1 MNGTRGLSANPQ
13 RALFYLIILT
23 ISILAV
29 MVLLPN
35 TSTKPAAPIVAAA
48 LALVKVR
55 LVVLDFLGLRTRGAR
70 TRRALIAWAAAVLA
84 TALVK
89 VIAFSTVF
97 AN

>member
-1 MNGTRGLSANPQ
+1 MNGPRGLSANPQ

-35 TSTKPAAPIVAAA
+35 TSAKPAAPIVAAA
-48 LALVKVR
+48 LALLKVR
-55 LVVLDFLGLRTRGAR
+55 LVVLDFLGLRSRGAH
-70 TRRALIAWAAAVLA
+70 TRRALIAWAAVVLA
-84 TALVK
+84 IALVK
-89 VIAFSTVF
+89 VIAFSAVF